1 MSKLLNQI
9 TESEYSMIDYY
20 RTVYADVDSTKMIPA
35 KDLLSVWEMNKE
47 EFLGKIFK
55 HSLILEKP
63 VEVAAPEGQLEA
75 EMRETFLGNYSY
87 RNYAPD
93 SEERRAANFIR
104 DMKEALYSLI
114 TDEDCDDNKYKM
126 IKSIIDSFYSS
137 NFVKNRLYKG
147 RFAGYPNV
155 SVKLSY
161 GGKSVTV
168 STDMK
173 LTKILRKVNELLNV
187 SGLEEFLTVRSR
199 ILNTSKL
206 KGTLCISIH
215 PLDYITMS
223 DNNCDWSSCMS
234 WYHEGEYRQ
243 GTVEMM
249 NSPYIVVGYLKSSAP
264 MIIDNGEWNSK
275 KYRSLYY
282 VSSDIITNIKGYPY
296 RSIPLDKEVITW
308 LKRLVENAYDGIKYQ
323 DNIIDFN
330 STDNDF
336 ILEPMTD
343 LMYNDCCGRKDY
355 DTRHIA
361 YLAKGNTTT
370 VFDFCYS
377 GPSQCMQCGQT
388 YVGFYNESFLVCDEC
403 SVQIRCEYCGD
414 LCDDEEETHV
424 VEGMTICNY
433 CYDVETTVD
442 DIIKERFFN
451 SECATIYIVDL
462 EEGGMFEALNVRDS
476 TIREFQM
483 HMNEYLTE
491 PLSQEPRWV
500 HYIDIPYNKITQKGW
515 EFLFPN
521 NEDREKIMNKCR
533 DYIRAKE
540 GAIA

>member
-9 TESEYSMIDYY
+9 TKSEYDMIDYY
-20 RTVYADVDSTKMIPA
+20 RTVYADADPAKMIPA
-35 KDLLSVWEMNKE
+35 KDLLSVWETNKE

-63 VEVAAPEGQLEA
+63 IEVAAPEDQLEE
-75 EMRETFLGNYSY
+75 EMFETLLNSYSY
-87 RNYAPD
+87 SNYAPD
-93 SEERRAANFIR
+93 SEEKRAVNFIR
-104 DMKEALYSLI
+104 GMREALYSLI
-114 TDEDCDDNKYKM
+114 SNEDCDDNKYKM
-126 IKSIIDSFYSS
+126 VKSIIDSFCASF
-137 NFVKNRLYKG
+137 FVKNRLYKG
-147 RFAGYPNV
+147 RFVGCPNV

-206 KGTLCISIH
+206 RGTLCISIH
-215 PLDYITMS
+215 PLDYMTMS
-223 DNNCDWSSCMS
+223 DNECDWSSCMS
-234 WYHEGEYRQ
+234 WYHVGEYRQ

-264 MIIDNGEWNSK
+264 MAIGSGEWNSK

-282 VSSDIITNIKGYPY
+282 VSPNVITNIKGYPY

-308 LKRLVENAYDGIKYQ
+308 LKRLVENAYDDIKYQ

-336 ILEPMTD
+336 ILHPVTN
-343 LMYNDCCGRKDY
+343 LMYNDCLGCKDGQ
-355 DTRHIA
+355 TRHIA
-361 YLAKGNTTT
+361 YLVKGNTTT
-370 VFDFCYS
+370 IFDFCYS
-377 GPSQCMQCGQT
+377 GPGQCIQCGQT
-388 YVGFYNESFLVCDEC
+388 YVGFYDESYLICDEC
-403 SVQIRCEYCGD
+403 NVQIRCEYCGD
-414 LCDDEEETHV
+414 LCGEEETHII
-424 VEGMTICNY
+424 EGMTICNY
-433 CYDVETTVD
+433 CYDAETSVD
-442 DIIKERFFN
+442 DITKERFFN

-462 EEGGMFEALNVRDS
+462 EGGGTFKALNVRDS

-491 PLSQEPRWV
+491 PLSQELRWI
-500 HYIDIPYNKITQKGW
+500 HCIDVPYNKITQKGW

-521 NEDREKIMNKCR
+521 SEDREKIMNECR